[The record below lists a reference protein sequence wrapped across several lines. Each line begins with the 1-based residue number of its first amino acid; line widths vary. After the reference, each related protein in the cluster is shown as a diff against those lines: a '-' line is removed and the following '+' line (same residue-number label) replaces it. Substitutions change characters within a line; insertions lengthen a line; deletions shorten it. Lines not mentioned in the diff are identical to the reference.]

1 MQIKTTMRYHLT
13 QFRMAIIKKS
23 INSKWWRECGEKG
36 TLLYCWWDCKEV
48 QPLWRAVWKFLKKP
62 KIELPHDPTIPLLGI
77 YLEKTVTQKDTCTP
91 VFTAALFTI
100 ARTWT

>member
-1 MQIKTTMRYHLT
+1 M
-13 QFRMAIIKKS
+13 
-23 INSKWWRECGEKG
+23 
-36 TLLYCWWDCKEV
+36 V
-48 QPLWRAVWKFLKKP
+48 QPLWGTIQKFLKKP

-100 ARTWT
+100 ARTWK